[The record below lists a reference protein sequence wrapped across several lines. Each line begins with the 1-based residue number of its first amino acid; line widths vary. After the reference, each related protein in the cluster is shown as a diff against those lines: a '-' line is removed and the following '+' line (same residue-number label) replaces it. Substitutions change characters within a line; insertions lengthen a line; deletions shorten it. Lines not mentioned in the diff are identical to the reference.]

1 MTDAGES
8 DNSIYI
14 GRSVGARAKNYEIED
29 KATGRIYN
37 IVEGTRIDQ
46 VKVFAGYKGAKPL
59 ESETLDGLMMEY
71 PESTEKW
78 QHVKGFGTL
87 DVDGEFI
94 KAEIHWFQEYNV
106 GRVKFKVK
114 EWLFD
119 ES

>member
-1 MTDAGES
+1 
-8 DNSIYI
+8 
-14 GRSVGARAKNYEIED
+14 
-29 KATGRIYN
+29 
-37 IVEGTRIDQ
+37 
-46 VKVFAGYKGAKPL
+46 
-59 ESETLDGLMMEY
+59 MMEY

-106 GRVKFKVK
+106 GRVKLKVK